1 MADGEGSSEQDDV
14 SFLRTEDMV
23 ILSCTATGE
32 RVCLA
37 AEGFGNRTCFLENI
51 ADKNNPPN
59 LSQGVFV
66 IEQAL
71 SVRALQEL
79 VTAAASEEGSAAVGK
94 GTGSGHRT
102 LLYGNAVLLY
112 HQNSMMYLACLS
124 TSSSKDKLAFD
135 VGLQEH
141 SKGESCWWTIHPASK
156 QRSEGEKVRVGDD
169 LILVSVATER
179 YLQAT
184 REDEQ
189 SIVNASFH
197 VTHWSVL
204 PFGTGLSRL
213 KFVACVF
220 GGEVLRFFHGGDE
233 CLSIPSTWSDQP
245 GQNIVVYE
253 GGSVTSQARSLWRLE
268 LARTKW
274 SGGYI
279 NWFHP
284 MRIRHIT
291 TGRYLGINEQ
301 NELVLLPRDEATV
314 AATAFYL
321 REEKD
326 DNKVILEDKDLE
338 VIGTPLI
345 KYGDST
351 VIVQHI
357 ETGLWLSYRAF
368 EIKKKGVGKVEVK
381 QATLHE
387 EGKMD
392 DGLVFYRSQ
401 EEESRTARVIRKC
414 SHLFNIFIKGLDC
427 IQQSRRHSILLR
439 TVNLK
444 EMISC
449 LEDLI
454 NYFAYPEDDL
464 EHEERQVCLRALRNR
479 QDLFQEE
486 GILNLILDAIDKIT
500 VITSQGYMVALAG
513 EEAGQDWEIISGY
526 LYQLLAA
533 VIKGNHTNC
542 SQFANSHRL
551 NWLFSRLGSAGEG
564 TGMLDVL
571 HCVLID
577 SPEALNVM
585 KEEHIKVIIALL
597 EKYGRDPKVLD
608 VLRSL
613 CIGNGT
619 AVRSSQNNICDYLL
633 PGRNLLLQTQLVD
646 HVSSARP
653 NIFVGHVEGSAM
665 YQRFYYEV
673 TLDHIEQVSHLNPH
687 LRLGW
692 ANTKGYVSFPGGGE
706 KWGGNGVGDDLYSY
720 GFDGSYLWTGGRY
733 TLVNPQDSEPPI
745 KKGDVVGCALDLTV
759 PIITFYINGR
769 QVNGAFTGFN
779 LDGMFF
785 PVVSASAKLSARFL
799 LGGEHGR
806 LKYPPPE
813 GYSPVSE
820 CLLPFQT
827 LTIDPCFYF
836 GEQHK
841 ATLAG
846 PLLIQDDVAFV
857 PKPVDT
863 SSIQL
868 PGYIEQVRDKLA
880 ENIHEMW
887 AMNKI
892 EQGWTYSERR
902 DDLRLHHPCLTS
914 FEKLPPNEK
923 RYDAT
928 LALQTLKTVLALGY
942 HITLDKPPSRIRSV
956 RLPNDPFLQSNGYK
970 PAPLDLSQVSLTPK
984 LEELVYQLAENTHN
998 IWARER
1004 IQQGWT
1010 YGLNEDPD
1018 MHRSPHL
1025 VSYANV
1031 DEAIKKAN
1039 MDTASETIR
1048 TLLVYGY
1055 ILEAPTGDQAEA
1067 AAAAEEAAK
1076 KGVANRTYRLEK
1088 TNAVTSGKWY
1098 FEMEVLTTGPMRVG
1112 WMETSSPP
1120 NIELGSDDKSWAFD
1134 GYHHQKHFSGY
1145 CESYGRK
1152 VQAGD
1157 VIGVMLDLHDK
1168 GISFSLN
1175 GELMM
1180 DASGSETAFSDV
1192 QGEAFVPALTL
1203 GVGQKAHLVFGH
1215 DINQLKFFTTY
1226 GLQEGYE
1233 PFCVNMERPVTFWY
1247 TKDQPIFENNDD
1259 LPDSTIDVTRIP
1271 AGSETPPCLK
1281 IASKMFEQCEKANW
1295 EFLRLS
1301 LPVVCDQEFI
1311 EEDEK
1316 AARWEE
1322 VKNRQSRIHHG
1333 DLQPPSALQSSL
1345 VDTGFSLSDIKE
1357 LHYTNEEGVEADEG
1371 LAPKEPGKTTPE
1383 PAAQAPEGGGEDI
1396 PPEPSERK
1404 KRGKSPFRFFSKKR
1418 DASSERA
1425 RSKGRTP
1432 EPSGNTLE
1440 VPHGAKKT
1448 RSPSVRLSNAADGK
1462 LIPPAIPE
1470 RQGAGEEIREEDLFD
1485 PECLK
1490 LMNEYFYGVRIFP
1503 GQDPAH
1509 VYIGWVTTQ
1518 YHIHDTAFDQSK
1530 VRSVIVQEYTEEGLV
1545 QSAVERHSC
1554 YMFRADELHA
1564 EVTSEAGG
1572 KGASQGMFIGCFID
1586 TSTGFIT
1593 LQCDGKD
1600 TRHKYRME
1608 PGTKLFPGVF
1618 LEPTSKEVLQI
1629 ELGRTPTTLP
1639 LSAAVLQNSDKH
1651 VVPQMPPRL
1660 RVQILKANQW
1670 SRVPNIN
1677 LRIHALKL
1685 SDIRGWSMLAED
1697 AVPMLALHI
1706 PEEDRCIDILELIE
1720 YEKLL
1725 SFHAQS
1731 LALYCAVC
1739 YQSNYRAAHTLCS
1752 HVDQKQLLYAMQNEY
1767 MSGPLRM
1774 GFYNLLISLHLE
1786 SFANTMEVTQ
1796 NEFIVPLSP
1805 NLKEMYQDETVG
1817 NSMSITHTES
1827 VRPIMSMSDISQSGA
1842 IETASIHSML
1852 ASPIPH
1858 EIHHHSTN
1866 IETIKGLASPY
1877 FPLDVAREFVMT
1889 ALGDAVKT
1897 NQVHNRDPI
1906 GGSNENLFVPL
1917 LKLVDKLLL
1926 VGILQDEDILKLLI
1940 MIDPQTWDPEFDVE
1954 GKDADRKGL
1963 LQMKIAEGVKLQLCY
1978 VLHHLLDIQKRHRVE
1993 NIISFAM
2000 DYVGEIQQDQLR
2012 RYIEIK
2018 QSDLPSSVAA
2028 KKTREFRCP
2037 PREQMNAI
2045 LGFKNWTD
2053 EELEESPCCEELR
2066 NKLIEFHDYLMSR
2079 AKIPGG
2085 GEEEGGSEETTADDS
2100 KGVVSKV
2107 LSILSGSK
2115 EEAPEA
2121 PPAEPAELDCPDK
2134 FKKVLVET
2142 IVWWAAET
2150 FIETPVLIREMFSLL
2165 LRQYN
2170 SVGELM
2176 TALEKTY
2183 VISSQTSKDVGTL
2196 WLCLSKVRAL
2206 LPVQMSQEEEE
2217 LMREL
2222 LWTLVNNHLFFQHPD
2237 LIRILCVHENV
2248 MAVMMNTLGRRA
2260 QAQSETQV
2268 AEGEAAQ
2275 AKEKDTS
2282 HEMVVGCCKFLCYFC
2297 RSGHQNQKAM
2307 FEHLPFL
2314 LENSNILLSRP
2325 SLRGTTPLD
2334 VAYSS
2339 LMDNTELALA
2349 LREHHLEKIAVY
2361 LSRCGLQSNSEL
2373 VERGYPDLGWD
2384 PVEGERYLDFLRFC
2398 VWVGGESVEEN
2409 ANLVI
2414 RLLIRRPECLGP
2426 ALRGEGEGL
2435 LCAIIDAN
2443 KMSERIAAQ
2452 RLGAE
2457 AEGAV
2462 PIDHP
2467 MPAGDDDEDYIDTGA
2482 AILNFYC
2489 TLVDLMGRCAPE
2501 ANVIAQGKNDSLRAR
2516 AILRSLVPL
2525 EDLQGV
2531 LSLRFTLSNTAADE
2545 GRSDIPPGLIPAHKQ
2560 SVVLFLERVYGMDNK
2575 DLFFSLLEDAFL
2587 PDLRAATM
2595 LDKSDGSE
2603 SEMGLALNR
2612 YIGNSILPA
2621 LISHSS
2627 FYSEAEQHAP
2637 LLDATLHTVYRLSKC
2652 KILTKGQRE
2661 AVSDFLIALTREMQP
2676 AMLLPLLRK
2685 LTIDVSKLSEYTTV
2699 ALRLLT
2705 LHYERC
2711 SKYYNTSSNTPGT
2724 ASEEEKRLTMIL
2736 FTNIFDSLAKME
2748 YDPELFSKA
2757 LPCLSAIGCSLPPDY
2772 SLTHGYE
2779 DELYNT
2785 SSCAEGPYNPMPI
2798 DTTGVE
2804 LSTDIATL
2812 LDKFSEH
2819 YHDAWASRK
2828 LENGW
2833 SYSDT
2838 YTFEEKGHPRLKPYL
2853 MLSDYERERYKEPVR
2868 DALKALLAINWNI
2881 EYESME
2887 SSNSSAREQ
2896 IHRQDTTDIYNYN
2909 PQPVDMTNLT
2919 LSREMQNMAERL
2931 AENAHDIW
2939 AKRKKDELEACGG
2952 GFPPQMVPYDMLTE
2966 KEKRKDR
2973 FRSVELLK
2981 YLQFMGYRLCRSHG
2995 SGDDGGAAAGAV
3007 ERRFA
3012 YSLLGKLLQY
3022 LDCAAINMKLLK
3034 PSSSLS
3040 RRSSFK
3046 TSTKDVKFF
3055 SKVVLPFMEKYFST
3069 NRNYFLAVALT
3080 TNMVGAASLKEKE
3093 MVASLFC
3100 KLANLMRLKLVCFGS
3115 DTKVTVKCLQVIVR
3129 AVDAKTLTKNLPEF
3143 VRTSMLTFFNNAAV
3157 DLEYCIHCLQEGKY
3171 AYIRGTHLK
3180 TSASLNYVQTVLLPV
3195 LTSLFDHTAACEFG
3209 QDLLLDEIQV
3219 ACYKILAAL
3228 YQLGTDLSLDGGKTF
3243 MKKEIDRHR
3252 PAIGNALGAFAAT
3265 FPVAYLEPM
3274 MNKNNPWSIHNR
3286 IADQSLEAQE
3296 IIVKMETAIP
3306 SLETLIKEVEKF
3318 VDEEGKHSDMP
3329 HIIDV
3334 ILPMLCSYLPFWWNQ
3349 GPDNVNPSEGN
3360 HVTGVTCEHMNQLLR
3375 LVLRLIMYHVGVEN
3389 APWMTRIAGYTQQ
3402 IIINSSEEL
3411 LRDPYL
3417 PLAERVYKRTEHM
3430 YNKEENLRSFLK
3442 SSTEDTSQVEGQL
3455 QEEWQLLTRD
3465 IYAFYPL
3472 LIKYVDQ
3479 QRNQWLKNSVP
3490 EAEDVYNR
3498 VASIF
3503 HIWSNSQYFR
3513 REETNF
3519 ISQNEIDNMTLIMP
3533 TGSTRNR
3540 NAAMAETS
3548 GGGGGGGGGKVK
3560 QAGPPPYMPKKK
3572 KRAGGKKISKEKELA
3587 SSLMVACLK
3596 RLLPVGLN
3604 LFAGKEQELV
3614 QHCKEKFLAKVN
3626 EAEIFDFAKTQL
3638 TLPDRIDPS
3647 DAMNWQHILYS
3658 RLGGG
3663 RVPREEDEDKK
3674 IVPTVDDTV
3683 ERIVAMAKVLYGL
3696 HIACTPPASRS
3707 GWRKLLSFAR
3717 KRAAI
3722 ACLRSVPFYNIRRH
3736 RAVNLFLRTY
3746 REFWLS
3752 DENVGQEV
3760 VIEDLTQSFEEA
3772 ESKKK
3777 EAEED
3782 EGKPDQL
3789 TQLVTTFS
3797 RKATTEHSGVLAD
3810 DPLYMSYAEIMAKS
3824 CGEEEEEGGDEEG
3837 GEEEGGNEDPAAAI
3851 NEQELEKQKL
3861 LFHQARLS
3869 NRGVAEMVLLHISAS
3884 RGQPGDMVMR
3894 TLELGISILRGGNVD
3909 IQATMLN
3916 YLKEKKDASFF
3927 LSIAGLM
3934 NSCSVLDLDAF
3945 ERNTKA
3951 EGLGVGADGCAG
3963 EKNMH
3968 DAEFT
3973 CALFRFIQLTC
3984 EGHNLDWQN
3993 YLRTQA
3999 GNTTTV
4005 NVINCTVD
4013 YLLRLQE
4020 SIMDFYWHYSS
4031 KEIID
4036 PAGKT
4041 NFFKAIGVAS
4051 QVFNTLTEVIQGPC
4065 VGNQQTLAHSRLWD
4079 AVGGFLFLFAHMQD
4093 KLSKHSCQVDLLK
4106 ELLNLQKDMVIMM
4119 LSMLEGNVVNGTIGK
4134 QMVDTLVESASN
4146 VEMIVRFFNLFLRLK
4161 EVTSSAS
4168 FQELDINKDGTVTP
4182 KEFKEKME
4190 QQKNYTT
4197 EEINFLLMCCDT
4209 NHDGKIDYVE
4219 FTERFHNPAKD
4230 IGFNLAVLLTN
4241 LSEHMPNDPRLARFL
4256 ETAGSVLNYF
4266 EPFLGRIEIMGSSK
4280 RIERVYFEIKEENID
4295 QWEKPQIKDSKRN
4308 FFFDV
4313 VTEGDKEKLEAF
4325 VNFCED
4331 AIFEMQH
4338 AAALMEEEDDAMA
4351 KKAAADGLKYL
4362 SEEEEEKTG
4371 MDLIK
4376 SKISGVKDH
4385 ILEGLSVFAPSNVKK
4400 KIKEMKQMS
4409 SSELAV
4415 GFCKLLFLL
4424 MYHSAFGVCYV
4435 LHKVWIAIMGLMQ
4448 GPPTE
4453 KGAAKEE
4460 EKSGP
4465 LVPLAIPALP
4475 EPEAEAPPPEEEEPK
4490 AEEEAGTGAIPLDML
4505 GDEKV
4510 KPILDAV
4517 IDLKKEEVTIEE
4529 AFAATKVGEK
4539 KEVESAQAAAMEE
4552 AEAEPSAAA
4561 AEPPPVA
4568 QESLGASIKTS
4579 QPSLP
4584 STSTPV
4590 ISVSSH
4596 HASKVS
4602 NPSAALPS
4610 NAPMKGHKLSPSKS
4624 KDHITSSHPA
4634 SLPYPSGCPPIPEH
4648 SAVASFQSAEDTVRS
4663 ASIAGQVRKSQTL
4676 PSMATD
4682 SAKKI
4687 SHTSSVSHSISYPV
4701 PSRHTK
4707 GEDSS
4712 TSDNDKKLSR
4722 ASLSSTHSSS
4732 SLHTPVVGISTSASA
4747 PPSSSV
4753 HEMASSKTSS
4763 PAPHKPISSSFT
4775 SSSYVDLRSDSSGLI
4790 SSSASHIGSPLSSSP
4805 GLTVMP
4811 SSSSMIL
4818 SSTSE
4823 VNVTEYPS
4831 PSIPHSHSSPV
4842 VTKIISPEHLAIS
4855 SSKSTTP
4862 VTSTIT
4868 IQSSISSQSLQ
4879 PSSHY
4884 AGHSISGHYSLTRSQ
4899 TDPSSISLLSFSDHS
4914 TPSTVLI
4921 SDHLMTA
4928 DDPAA
4933 SDIHPFEAMAAH
4945 HLIASQS
4952 MESHLTTSELTS
4964 SDSFFMG
4971 SPTMSHSQSSLLDSH
4986 LFTSPSAPQDT
4997 SLLNPGLIDASQLTP
5012 SPPTPTQPHPPD
5024 IPPQPPTPEPQP
5036 ILNPPTTPE
5045 KRILQK
5051 VVCFMV
5057 DLSGYNKRIVSL
5069 LARNFYNL
5077 KYAAL
5082 VLAFCIN
5089 FILLFF
5095 KATAIESDEEEE
5107 EETASS
5113 PFDFGS
5119 GDLLGSGDDA
5129 VLGDDAA
5136 EDLGSGNFTLEDDG
5150 EEEEEDEEE
5159 TEEWIHMDDRYFY
5172 LVHILRI
5179 FSVTHS
5185 IVATCMLLAYYNLK
5199 IPLVIFKREKEVAR
5213 RLEFDGVYVA
5223 EQPEDDDIK
5232 AHWDKL
5238 VISAKSFPNNYWD
5251 KFVKKKVREKY
5262 SETYDFDAISNL
5274 LGMETTMSFKH
5285 EEASTGIVGYLTS
5298 VDWRYQLWKAGVTI
5312 TDNQFL
5318 YNLWYLT
5325 FSLLGNINYFFF
5337 AAHLLDV
5344 AVSIPSLK
5352 TILQSV
5358 THNGKQL
5365 ILTCMLLTITVYLYT
5380 VIAFNFFR
5388 KFYVSEEDEVVDQ
5401 KCHDMLTCFTFH
5413 LYKGVRAGGGIGD
5426 EIEAPDGDEYELY
5439 RIIFDITFFFF
5450 IIVILLA
5457 IIQGLIIDAFGELRD
5472 QLESVKENLESN
5484 CFICGIGSDYFDAV
5498 PHGFDMHVLKEHNLA
5513 NYMFFLMHLIN
5524 KDETEYTGQET
5535 YVWNMYQQRCW
5546 DFFPVGDCF
5555 RKQYEEE
5562 LSGGGSSS

>member
-1 MADGEGSSEQDDV
+1 MADSEGSSEQDDV

-23 ILSCTATGE
+23 CLSSTAIGE

-51 ADKNNPPN
+51 ADKNNPPD
-59 LSQGVFV
+59 LCQGVFL

-79 VTAAASEEGSAAVGK
+79 VTAAASEEGK

-102 LLYGNAVLLY
+102 LLYGNAVLLR
-112 HQNSMMYLACLS
+112 HMNSMMYLACLS
-124 TSSSKDKLAFD
+124 TSSSRDKLAFD

-141 SKGESCWWTIHPASK
+141 SMGESCWWTIHPASK

-274 SGGYI
+274 AGGYI

-301 NELVLLPRDEATV
+301 NELVLLHRDEATL
-314 AATAFYL
+314 AATSFYL

-338 VIGTPLI
+338 VIGVPLI

-351 VIVQHI
+351 VIVQHV
-357 ETGLWLSYRAF
+357 ETGLWLSYKAF
-368 EIKKKGVGKVEVK
+368 EIKKKGVGKVEIK
-381 QATLHE
+381 QATLQE

-401 EEESRTARVIRKC
+401 EEESRTGRVIRKC
-414 SHLFNIFIKGLDC
+414 SHLFNTFIKGLDS
-427 IQQSRRHSILLR
+427 IQTSRRISILLKM
-439 TVNLK
+439 VSLK
-444 EMISC
+444 EMIHC

-464 EHEERQVCLRALRNR
+464 EHNERQVALRALRNR

-500 VITSQGYMVALAG
+500 VITGQGFMVALAG
-513 EEAGQDWEIISGY
+513 EEAGMDWDVISGY

-608 VLRSL
+608 VLCSL
-613 CIGNGT
+613 CVGNGT

-653 NIFVGHVEGSAM
+653 NIFVGQVEGSAI
-665 YQRFYYEV
+665 YQRWYYEV
-673 TLDHIEQVSHLNPH
+673 TLDHIEQSSHLPPH
-687 LRLGW
+687 LRIGW
-692 ANTKGYVSFPGGGE
+692 ANTKGYVSYPGGGE

-720 GFDGSYLWTGGRY
+720 GFDGSFLWTGGRY
-733 TLVNPQDSEPPI
+733 TLVNPIDSVPFI
-745 KKGDVVGCALDLTV
+745 KKGDVIGCALDLTV
-759 PIITFYINGR
+759 PIITFYVNGR

-806 LKYPPPE
+806 LKYPPPD
-813 GYSPVSE
+813 GHSPVSE

-827 LTIDPCFYF
+827 LAIDPCFYF

-841 ATLAG
+841 GTLAG
-846 PLLIQDDVAFV
+846 PLPIQDDLVFV

-863 SSIQL
+863 TSIQL

-914 FEKLPPNEK
+914 FEKLPPSEK

-956 RLPNDPFLQSNGYK
+956 RLSNDPFLQSNGYK
-970 PAPLDLSQVSLTPK
+970 PQPLDLSQVSLTPK
-984 LEELVYQLAENTHN
+984 LEELVDELAQNTHN
-998 IWARER
+998 IWAKER
-1004 IQQGWT
+1004 ILQGWT
-1010 YGLNEDPD
+1010 YGLNEDPE
-1018 MHRSPHL
+1018 MRRSPHL
-1025 VSYANV
+1025 VSYLNV
-1031 DEAIKKAN
+1031 DDAIKKAN
-1039 MDTASETIR
+1039 RDTASETIR

-1055 ILEAPTGDQAEA
+1055 LLEAPTGEQAEGT
-1067 AAAAEEAAK
+1067 AAAEGDK
-1076 KGVANRTYRLEK
+1076 QGMGHRTYRLEK
-1088 TNAVTSGKWY
+1088 PNAVTSGKWY
-1098 FEMEVLTTGPMRVG
+1098 FEMEVLTSGPMRIG
-1112 WMETSSPP
+1112 WVEVSSQPGK
-1120 NIELGSDDKSWAFD
+1120 ELGSDDKSWAFD
-1134 GYHHQKHFSGY
+1134 GFREEKCHANVVDT
-1145 CESYGRK
+1145 YGHK
-1152 VQAGD
+1152 WQVGD
-1157 VIGVMLDLHDK
+1157 VVGVCLDLVDRT
-1168 GISFSLN
+1168 ISFSLN

-1180 DASGSETAFSDV
+1180 DASGSETAFNEV
-1192 QGEAFVPALTL
+1192 QGEAFVPACTL
-1203 GVGQKAHLVFGH
+1203 GVGQRAHMVFGQ
-1215 DINQLKFFTTY
+1215 DINHLKFFTTY

-1259 LPDSTIDVTRIP
+1259 FHDSTIEVTRIP

-1281 IASKMFEQCEKANW
+1281 ISSKMFEQCEKANW

-1301 LPVVCDQEFI
+1301 LPVVCEDVFI
-1311 EEDEK
+1311 EEEEK
-1316 AARWEE
+1316 AQRWME
-1322 VKNRQSRIHHG
+1322 VRKRQHTLKHG
-1333 DLQPPSALQSSL
+1333 EVQPSIAFQSSL

-1357 LHYTNEEGVEADEG
+1357 LHYSNEEGVEADEG
-1371 LAPKEPGKTTPE
+1371 MAKKAIAEEKPKIDSGKLTTE
-1383 PAAQAPEGGGEDI
+1383 AATEGGEEAPAESND
-1396 PPEPSERK
+1396 RK

-1418 DASSERA
+1418 DASGDRA

-1432 EPSGNTLE
+1432 EPSGSNLD
-1440 VPHGAKKT
+1440 VPRPPRKN
-1448 RSPSVRLSNAADGK
+1448 RSPSVRVAQGGEGK
-1462 LIPPAIPE
+1462 LMPPAIPE
-1470 RQGAGEEIREEDLFD
+1470 RQTVTEEVREEEMFD
-1485 PECLK
+1485 SECLK

-1518 YHIHDTAFDQSK
+1518 YHIHDTTFDQSK
-1530 VRSVIVQEYTEEGLV
+1530 VRSVIVQEYTEEGHI

-1564 EVTSEAGG
+1564 EVTSDTGG

-1586 TSTGFIT
+1586 TATGFIT

-1618 LEPTSKEVLQI
+1618 LEPTSKETLQI

-1651 VVPQMPPRL
+1651 VIPQMPPRL
-1660 RVQILKANQW
+1660 KVQILKPHQW
-1670 SRVPNIN
+1670 SRVPNTS
-1677 LRIHALKL
+1677 LKIHALKL

-1720 YEKLL
+1720 YDKLL
-1725 SFHAQS
+1725 SFHS
-1731 LALYCAVC
+1731 HTLALYCAVC

-1752 HVDQKQLLYAMQNEY
+1752 HVDQKQLLYAMQSEY

-1796 NEFIVPLSP
+1796 NEFIVPLRP
-1805 NLKEMYQDETVG
+1805 ELKEIYAQEEMG
-1817 NSMSITHTES
+1817 NSMSATHTES
-1827 VRPIMSMSDISQSGA
+1827 VRPLMSMSDI
-1842 IETASIHSML
+1842 
-1852 ASPIPH
+1852 
-1858 EIHHHSTN
+1858 STN
-1866 IETIKGLASPY
+1866 IETIKGLSSPH
-1877 FPLDVAREFVMT
+1877 FPLDVAREFVMC
-1889 ALGDAVKT
+1889 ALSEAVKT

-1926 VGILQDEDILKLLI
+1926 VGILQDDDITKLLI
-1940 MIDPQTWDPEFDVE
+1940 MIDPRTWDPDYDAE
-1954 GKDADRKGL
+1954 GKDENRKGL
-1963 LQMKIAEGVKLQLCY
+1963 VDMEIAEGVKLQLCY
-1978 VLHHLLDIQKRHRVE
+1978 VLHHLLDLQKRHRVE
-1993 NIISFAM
+1993 SLIAFAH
-2000 DYVGEIQQDQLR
+2000 DYVGEVQQDQLR

-2045 LGFKNWTD
+2045 LGFKNLND
-2053 EELEESPCCEELR
+2053 EELEETPCGEDLR
-2066 NKLIEFHDYLMSR
+2066 KKLLDYHDRLMTK
-2079 AKIPGG
+2079 AKIPAGP
-2085 GEEEGGSEETTADDS
+2085 EEEGDAEESPSPES
-2100 KGVVSKV
+2100 KGVVSKFV
-2107 LSILSGSK
+2107 MILGGQK
-2115 EEAPEA
+2115 EEVTEEVVA
-2121 PPAEPAELDCPDK
+2121 AEPEVLDPADK
-2134 FKKVLVET
+2134 FKKVLVDT
-2142 IVWWAAET
+2142 IVRWASES

-2165 LRQYN
+2165 VRQYN
-2170 SVGELM
+2170 SIGEM
-2176 TALEKTY
+2176 MAALEKTY
-2183 VISSQTSKDVGTL
+2183 VISSNTKKDVETL

-2206 LPVQMSQEEEE
+2206 LPVQMSQEEEA

-2222 LWTLVNNHLFFQHPD
+2222 LWTLVNNHIFFQHPD

-2260 QAQSETQV
+2260 QAAGETQTQ
-2268 AEGEAAQ
+2268 EGEVTQ
-2275 AKEKDTS
+2275 TKEKDTS
-2282 HEMVVGCCKFLCYFC
+2282 HEMVVACCKFLCYFC
-2297 RSGHQNQKAM
+2297 RTGRQNQKAM
-2307 FEHLPFL
+2307 FDHLPFL
-2314 LENSNILLSRP
+2314 LENSYILLSRP
-2325 SLRGTTPLD
+2325 SLRGSTPLD

-2373 VERGYPDLGWD
+2373 VEKGYPDLGWD

-2435 LCAIIDAN
+2435 LRAIMDAN

-2482 AILNFYC
+2482 AILAFYC

-2531 LSLRFTLSNTAADE
+2531 LSLRFTLSNTAAEE

-2560 SVVLFLERVYGMDNK
+2560 SIVLFLERVYGMDDK
-2575 DLFFSLLEDAFL
+2575 ELFFSLLEHAFL
-2587 PDLRAATM
+2587 LDLRAATS

-2621 LISHSS
+2621 LIKHSN
-2627 FYSEAEQHAP
+2627 FYSEADQHAP

-2661 AVSDFLIALTREMQP
+2661 GVSDFLVALTREMQP
-2676 AMLLPLLRK
+2676 AALLPLLRK

-2711 SKYYNTSSNTPGT
+2711 GKYYGTSSNTPGT
-2724 ASEEEKRLTMIL
+2724 ASEEEKRLTMML

-2757 LPCLSAIGCSLPPDY
+2757 LPCLSAIGCALPPDY
-2772 SLTHGYE
+2772 SLTHGHE
-2779 DELYNT
+2779 EELYNT
-2785 SSCAEGPYNPMPI
+2785 SSCSEGPYKPTPI
-2798 DTTGVE
+2798 DTTDVHLDE
-2804 LSTDIATL
+2804 DIQDL
-2812 LDKFSEH
+2812 IKKFSEH

-2828 LENGW
+2828 LESGW
-2833 SYSDT
+2833 SYGETWSG
-2838 YTFEEKGHPRLKPYL
+2838 EEKLHPRLKPFN
-2853 MLSDYERERYKEPVR
+2853 MLSDYERERYREPVR
-2868 DALKALLAINWNI
+2868 DAIKALLAIKWKI
-2881 EYESME
+2881 EYESE
-2887 SSNSSAREQ
+2887 GVSTSGREQ
-2896 IHRQDTTDIYNYN
+2896 LHRQDTSDLYNYN

-2939 AKRKKDELEACGG
+2939 AKRKKEEVEACGG
-2952 GFPPQMVPYDMLTE
+2952 GIHPQMVPYDMLTE

-2981 YLQFMGYRLCRSHG
+2981 YLQFMGYKLTRGHG
-2995 SGDDGGAAAGAV
+2995 DGEDPGGASGAV

-3012 YSLLGKLLQY
+3012 YSLLEKLLQY
-3022 LDCAAINMKLLK
+3022 LDSAAVNMKLLK
-3034 PSSSLS
+3034 PSTNYS

-3055 SKVVLPFMEKYFST
+3055 SKVVLPLMEKYFST
-3069 NRNYFLAVALT
+3069 NRNYFLAVAMT
-3080 TNMVGAASLKEKE
+3080 NNMVGSASLKEKE

-3100 KLANLMRLKLVCFGS
+3100 KLANLMRTKSTCIGS

-3129 AVDAKTLTKNLPEF
+3129 SVDAKTLAKSLPEF
-3143 VRTSMLTFFNNAAV
+3143 IRTSMLTFFNNAAI
-3157 DLEYCIHCLQEGKY
+3157 DMEHCIQCLQEGKY

-3180 TSASLNYVQTVLLPV
+3180 TSASLNYIQTVLLPV

-3228 YQLGTDLSLDGGKTF
+3228 YQLGTDLTLDSGKTF
-3243 MKKEIDRHR
+3243 MKKELDRHR
-3252 PAIGNALGAFAAT
+3252 PSIGNCLGAFAAT
-3265 FPVAYLEPM
+3265 FPVAFLEPM

-3296 IIVKMETAIP
+3296 IISKMDTAMP
-3306 SLETLIKEVEKF
+3306 NLEAVLKQVEKF
-3318 VDEEGKHSDMP
+3318 VEEESKHSDHP
-3329 HIIDV
+3329 YIIDV

-3360 HVTGVTCEHMNQLLR
+3360 HVSMVTCEHMNQLLR
-3375 LVLRLIMYHVGVEN
+3375 LVLRLIMYNVGVEN

-3417 PLAERVYKRTEHM
+3417 PLADRVHKRADYM
-3430 YNKEENLRSFLK
+3430 FNKEENLRSFLK
-3442 SSTEDTSQVEGQL
+3442 STTEDTSQVESQL

-3479 QRNQWLKNSVP
+3479 HRNYWLKNGVP

-3498 VASIF
+3498 VAQIF

-3533 TGSTRNR
+3533 TTSSRNR
-3540 NAAMAETS
+3540 QATAPDPVGNT
-3548 GGGGGGGGGKVK
+3548 GGKVK
-3560 QAGPPPYMPKKK
+3560 KKK
-3572 KRAGGKKISKEKELA
+3572 KRSGAKKTNKEKELA

-3604 LFAGKEQELV
+3604 LFAGREQEIV
-3614 QHCKEKFLAKVN
+3614 QHCKEKHLAKVAEN
-3626 EAEIFDFAKTQL
+3626 EILDFVKTQL
-3638 TLPDRIDPS
+3638 TLPDKYDPA
-3647 DAMNWQHILYS
+3647 DAMNWQHTLYS

-3663 RVPREEDEDKK
+3663 RTPREDEEDKK
-3674 IVPTVDDTV
+3674 LVPTVDDTV

-3696 HIACTPPASRS
+3696 HIIDHPQTSKEVWRS
-3707 GWRKLLSFAR
+3707 VVSIQR
-3717 KRAAI
+3717 KRAVI
-3722 ACLRSVPFYNIRRH
+3722 ACFRQTSLHMMPRH

-3746 REFWLS
+3746 REYWLS

-3777 EAEED
+3777 EAEEE

-3797 RKATTEHSGVLAD
+3797 HKATTEHTGVLAE
-3810 DPLYMSYAEIMAKS
+3810 DPLYMTYAEIMAKS
-3824 CGEEEEEGGDEEG
+3824 CGEEEEEGEGDEGG
-3837 GEEEGGNEDPAAAI
+3837 GEEESGNEDPAAAL

-3861 LFHQARLS
+3861 LFHQARLA
-3869 NRGVAEMVLLHISAS
+3869 NRGVAEMVLLHVSAA
-3884 RGQPGDMVMR
+3884 RGQPSEMVMM
-3894 TLELGISILRGGNVD
+3894 TLKLGIAILRGGNVD
-3909 IQATMLN
+3909 VQAAMLN

-3927 LSIAGLM
+3927 LSISGLM

-4036 PAGKT
+4036 PAGKS

-4093 KLSKHSCQVDLLK
+4093 KLSKHSSQVDLLK

-4146 VEMIVRFFNLFLRLK
+4146 VELILKYFDMFLKLK
-4161 EVTSSAS
+4161 DLTGSTT
-4168 FQELDINKDGTVTP
+4168 FQDLDMNKDGTVTP
-4182 KEFKEKME
+4182 MEFKEKME

-4197 EEINFLLMCCDT
+4197 EEINFLLMCCDC

-4219 FTERFHNPAKD
+4219 FTERFHNPAKE

-4295 QWEKPQIKDSKRN
+4295 QWEKPQIKESKRG
-4308 FFFDV
+4308 FFYAI

-4338 AAALMEEEDDAMA
+4338 AAALMEEEDDALA
-4351 KKAAADGLKYL
+4351 KKSSADALKYL

-4371 MDLIK
+4371 MELIK
-4376 SKISGVKDH
+4376 SKIIGFKDQVSET
-4385 ILEGLSVFAPSNVKK
+4385 LAVLAPSNVKK
-4400 KIKEMKQMS
+4400 KLKELKQMS
-4409 SSELAV
+4409 ISELLM
-4415 GFCKLLFLL
+4415 GFCRLLFMI
-4424 MYHSAFGVCYV
+4424 MYHSVFGIFYMSKKIWV
-4435 LHKVWIAIMGLMQ
+4435 AIMGLMQ
-4448 GPPTE
+4448 GPPAE
-4453 KGAAKEE
+4453 QASQKEQ
-4460 EKSGP
+4460 KAGP

-4475 EPEAEAPPPEEEEPK
+4475 EIREGEPGLPAIEHKPEGEQLSLEAKPEEPGEDEKMKPVLEALAELKEDISPEEAIAALKAAEKKAVEKQQEEAMQEAEEQPTT
-4490 AEEEAGTGAIPLDML
+4490 AE
-4505 GDEKV
+4505 
-4510 KPILDAV
+4510 
-4517 IDLKKEEVTIEE
+4517 
-4529 AFAATKVGEK
+4529 
-4539 KEVESAQAAAMEE
+4539 
-4552 AEAEPSAAA
+4552 

-4568 QESLGASIKTS
+4568 Q
-4579 QPSLP
+4579 
-4584 STSTPV
+4584 
-4590 ISVSSH
+4590 
-4596 HASKVS
+4596 
-4602 NPSAALPS
+4602 
-4610 NAPMKGHKLSPSKS
+4610 
-4624 KDHITSSHPA
+4624 
-4634 SLPYPSGCPPIPEH
+4634 
-4648 SAVASFQSAEDTVRS
+4648 
-4663 ASIAGQVRKSQTL
+4663 
-4676 PSMATD
+4676 
-4682 SAKKI
+4682 
-4687 SHTSSVSHSISYPV
+4687 
-4701 PSRHTK
+4701 
-4707 GEDSS
+4707 
-4712 TSDNDKKLSR
+4712 
-4722 ASLSSTHSSS
+4722 
-4732 SLHTPVVGISTSASA
+4732 
-4747 PPSSSV
+4747 
-4753 HEMASSKTSS
+4753 
-4763 PAPHKPISSSFT
+4763 
-4775 SSSYVDLRSDSSGLI
+4775 
-4790 SSSASHIGSPLSSSP
+4790 
-4805 GLTVMP
+4805 
-4811 SSSSMIL
+4811 
-4818 SSTSE
+4818 
-4823 VNVTEYPS
+4823 
-4831 PSIPHSHSSPV
+4831 
-4842 VTKIISPEHLAIS
+4842 
-4855 SSKSTTP
+4855 
-4862 VTSTIT
+4862 
-4868 IQSSISSQSLQ
+4868 
-4879 PSSHY
+4879 
-4884 AGHSISGHYSLTRSQ
+4884 
-4899 TDPSSISLLSFSDHS
+4899 
-4914 TPSTVLI
+4914 
-4921 SDHLMTA
+4921 
-4928 DDPAA
+4928 
-4933 SDIHPFEAMAAH
+4933 
-4945 HLIASQS
+4945 
-4952 MESHLTTSELTS
+4952 
-4964 SDSFFMG
+4964 
-4971 SPTMSHSQSSLLDSH
+4971 
-4986 LFTSPSAPQDT
+4986 
-4997 SLLNPGLIDASQLTP
+4997 
-5012 SPPTPTQPHPPD
+5012 
-5024 IPPQPPTPEPQP
+5024 
-5036 ILNPPTTPE
+5036 
-5045 KRILQK
+5045 
-5051 VVCFMV
+5051 V
-5057 DLSGYNKRIVSL
+5057 DLSSYNKRAVSF

-5095 KATAIESDEEEE
+5095 KASAITEDVEEEE
-5107 EETASS
+5107 EVTVMN
-5113 PFDFGS
+5113 PFAFGS
-5119 GDLLGSGDDA
+5119 GDLLGSGDEA
-5129 VLGDDAA
+5129 VLGDDAVEA
-5136 EDLGSGNFTLEDDG
+5136 ELGSGNFTLGGDEEE
-5150 EEEEEDEEE
+5150 EEEEEDA
-5159 TEEWIHMDDRYFY
+5159 EEWVHMDDRYFY
-5172 LVHILRI
+5172 LEHILRL

-5185 IVATCMLLAYYNLK
+5185 LVALCMLLAYYNLK
-5199 IPLVIFKREKEVAR
+5199 MPLVIFKREKDVAR

-5251 KFVKKKVREKY
+5251 KFVKKKVRQKY

-5274 LGMETTMSFKH
+5274 LGMETTMSFKQ
-5285 EEASTGIVGYLTS
+5285 EEASTGIIGYLTS
-5298 VDWRYQLWKAGVTI
+5298 VDWRYQIWKAGVTV

-5325 FSLLGNINYFFF
+5325 FSILGNINYFFF

-5365 ILTCMLLTITVYLYT
+5365 ILTCMLLTIIVYCYT

-5388 KFYVSEEDEVVDQ
+5388 KFYVSEEDDVVDQ
-5401 KCHDMLTCFTFH
+5401 KCHDMLTCFVFH

-5426 EIEAPDGDEYELY
+5426 EIEAPDGDEYEFY

-5472 QLESVKENLESN
+5472 QLESVKENLESY

-5562 LSGGGSSS
+5562 LSGGGSAS

>member
-301 NELVLLPRDEATV
+301 NELVLLPREEATV

-351 VIVQHI
+351 VIVQHM

-454 NYFAYPEDDL
+454 NYFAYPEDEL

-500 VITSQGYMVALAG
+500 VITSQGYLVALAG
-513 EEAGQDWEIISGY
+513 EEAGQDWEVISGY

-846 PLLIQDDVAFV
+846 ALLIQDDVAFV

-970 PAPLDLSQVSLTPK
+970 PAPLDLSQVSLTSK
-984 LEELVYQLAENTHN
+984 LEELTYQLAENTHN

-1076 KGVANRTYRLEK
+1076 KGAINRTYRLEK

-1120 NIELGSDDKSWAFD
+1120 NTELGSDDKSWAFD
-1134 GYHHQKHFSGY
+1134 GYHHLKHFSGY
-1145 CESYGRK
+1145 CEGYGRK

-1192 QGEAFVPALTL
+1192 QGDAFVPALTL
-1203 GVGQKAHLVFGH
+1203 GIGQKAHLVFGH

-1247 TKDQPIFENNDD
+1247 TKDQPTFENNDD

-1316 AARWEE
+1316 AARWDE

-1383 PAAQAPEGGGEDI
+1383 PAALAPEGGGEDV

-1418 DASSERA
+1418 DASAERA
-1425 RSKGRTP
+1425 RSKGRAP

-1440 VPHGAKKT
+1440 VPHGGKKT

-1827 VRPIMSMSDISQSGA
+1827 VRPIMSMSDIS
-1842 IETASIHSML
+1842 
-1852 ASPIPH
+1852 
-1858 EIHHHSTN
+1858 TN

-1897 NQVHNRDPI
+1897 NQVANRDPI

-1940 MIDPQTWDPEFDVE
+1940 MIDPRTWDPEFDAE
-1954 GKDADRKGL
+1954 ADADRKGL

-2045 LGFKNWTD
+2045 LGFKNLTD
-2053 EELEESPCCEELR
+2053 EEMEESPCCEELR
-2066 NKLIEFHDYLMSR
+2066 NKLVEFHDYLMSR

-2085 GEEEGGSEETTADDS
+2085 GEEEGGSEETPADDS

-2176 TALEKTY
+2176 AALEKTY

-2748 YDPELFSKA
+2748 YDPELFGKA

-2798 DTTGVE
+2798 DTNGVE

-2838 YTFEEKGHPRLKPYL
+2838 YTYEEKGHPRLKPYL

-2887 SSNSSAREQ
+2887 STNSTAREQ
-2896 IHRQDTTDIYNYN
+2896 IHRQDTTDLYNYN
-2909 PQPVDMTNLT
+2909 PQPVDMTNLA

-2981 YLQFMGYRLCRSHG
+2981 YLQFMGYRLGRAHG

-3080 TNMVGAASLKEKE
+3080 TNIVGAASLKEKE

-3360 HVTGVTCEHMNQLLR
+3360 HVSGVTCEHMNQLLR

-3540 NAAMAETS
+3540 SAAMAETS

-3560 QAGPPPYMPKKK
+3560 KKK
-3572 KRAGGKKISKEKELA
+3572 KRSGGKKISKEKELA

-3614 QHCKEKFLAKVN
+3614 QHCKEKFLARVN

-3638 TLPDRIDPS
+3638 TLPDKTDPS

-3696 HIACTPPASRS
+3696 HIIDHPSTTKEVWRS
-3707 GWRKLLSFAR
+3707 VVSMQR
-3717 KRAAI
+3717 KRAI
-3722 ACLRSVPFYNIRRH
+3722 LACFRQTSLHMMPRSYRH

-3824 CGEEEEEGGDEEG
+3824 CGEEEEEGEEEEG
-3837 GEEEGGNEDPAAAI
+3837 AEEGGNEDPAATI

-4168 FQELDINKDGTVTP
+4168 FQELDMNKDGTVTP

-4338 AAALMEEEDDAMA
+4338 AAALMEEEDDVMA
-4351 KKAAADGLKYL
+4351 KKASADGLKYL

-4376 SKISGVKDH
+4376 SKIGGVKDH

-4409 SSELAV
+4409 ASELAV

-4453 KGAAKEE
+4453 KGAEKEE

-4475 EPEAEAPPPEEEEPK
+4475 EPEGEAPPPEDEEPK

-4568 QESLGASIKTS
+4568 Q
-4579 QPSLP
+4579 
-4584 STSTPV
+4584 
-4590 ISVSSH
+4590 
-4596 HASKVS
+4596 
-4602 NPSAALPS
+4602 
-4610 NAPMKGHKLSPSKS
+4610 
-4624 KDHITSSHPA
+4624 
-4634 SLPYPSGCPPIPEH
+4634 
-4648 SAVASFQSAEDTVRS
+4648 
-4663 ASIAGQVRKSQTL
+4663 
-4676 PSMATD
+4676 
-4682 SAKKI
+4682 
-4687 SHTSSVSHSISYPV
+4687 
-4701 PSRHTK
+4701 
-4707 GEDSS
+4707 
-4712 TSDNDKKLSR
+4712 
-4722 ASLSSTHSSS
+4722 
-4732 SLHTPVVGISTSASA
+4732 
-4747 PPSSSV
+4747 
-4753 HEMASSKTSS
+4753 
-4763 PAPHKPISSSFT
+4763 
-4775 SSSYVDLRSDSSGLI
+4775 
-4790 SSSASHIGSPLSSSP
+4790 
-4805 GLTVMP
+4805 
-4811 SSSSMIL
+4811 
-4818 SSTSE
+4818 
-4823 VNVTEYPS
+4823 
-4831 PSIPHSHSSPV
+4831 
-4842 VTKIISPEHLAIS
+4842 
-4855 SSKSTTP
+4855 
-4862 VTSTIT
+4862 
-4868 IQSSISSQSLQ
+4868 
-4879 PSSHY
+4879 
-4884 AGHSISGHYSLTRSQ
+4884 
-4899 TDPSSISLLSFSDHS
+4899 
-4914 TPSTVLI
+4914 
-4921 SDHLMTA
+4921 
-4928 DDPAA
+4928 
-4933 SDIHPFEAMAAH
+4933 
-4945 HLIASQS
+4945 
-4952 MESHLTTSELTS
+4952 
-4964 SDSFFMG
+4964 
-4971 SPTMSHSQSSLLDSH
+4971 
-4986 LFTSPSAPQDT
+4986 
-4997 SLLNPGLIDASQLTP
+4997 
-5012 SPPTPTQPHPPD
+5012 
-5024 IPPQPPTPEPQP
+5024 
-5036 ILNPPTTPE
+5036 
-5045 KRILQK
+5045 
-5051 VVCFMV
+5051 V

-5095 KATAIESDEEEE
+5095 KASAIESDEEEE

-5150 EEEEEDEEE
+5150 EEEEEEEEE

-5185 IVATCMLLAYYNLK
+5185 IVASCMLLAYYNLK

-5562 LSGGGSSS
+5562 LSSGGSSS

>member
-3696 HIACTPPASRS
+3696 HIIDHPSTMKEVWRS
-3707 GWRKLLSFAR
+3707 VVSMQR
-3717 KRAAI
+3717 KRAI
-3722 ACLRSVPFYNIRRH
+3722 LACFRQTSLHMMPRH

-4146 VEMIVRFFNLFLRLK
+4146 VELILRYFDMFLKLRDL
-4161 EVTSSAS
+4161 TSSTT

-4568 QESLGASIKTS
+4568 Q
-4579 QPSLP
+4579 
-4584 STSTPV
+4584 
-4590 ISVSSH
+4590 
-4596 HASKVS
+4596 
-4602 NPSAALPS
+4602 
-4610 NAPMKGHKLSPSKS
+4610 
-4624 KDHITSSHPA
+4624 
-4634 SLPYPSGCPPIPEH
+4634 
-4648 SAVASFQSAEDTVRS
+4648 
-4663 ASIAGQVRKSQTL
+4663 
-4676 PSMATD
+4676 
-4682 SAKKI
+4682 
-4687 SHTSSVSHSISYPV
+4687 
-4701 PSRHTK
+4701 
-4707 GEDSS
+4707 
-4712 TSDNDKKLSR
+4712 
-4722 ASLSSTHSSS
+4722 
-4732 SLHTPVVGISTSASA
+4732 
-4747 PPSSSV
+4747 
-4753 HEMASSKTSS
+4753 
-4763 PAPHKPISSSFT
+4763 
-4775 SSSYVDLRSDSSGLI
+4775 
-4790 SSSASHIGSPLSSSP
+4790 
-4805 GLTVMP
+4805 
-4811 SSSSMIL
+4811 
-4818 SSTSE
+4818 
-4823 VNVTEYPS
+4823 
-4831 PSIPHSHSSPV
+4831 
-4842 VTKIISPEHLAIS
+4842 
-4855 SSKSTTP
+4855 
-4862 VTSTIT
+4862 
-4868 IQSSISSQSLQ
+4868 
-4879 PSSHY
+4879 
-4884 AGHSISGHYSLTRSQ
+4884 
-4899 TDPSSISLLSFSDHS
+4899 
-4914 TPSTVLI
+4914 
-4921 SDHLMTA
+4921 
-4928 DDPAA
+4928 
-4933 SDIHPFEAMAAH
+4933 
-4945 HLIASQS
+4945 
-4952 MESHLTTSELTS
+4952 
-4964 SDSFFMG
+4964 
-4971 SPTMSHSQSSLLDSH
+4971 
-4986 LFTSPSAPQDT
+4986 
-4997 SLLNPGLIDASQLTP
+4997 
-5012 SPPTPTQPHPPD
+5012 
-5024 IPPQPPTPEPQP
+5024 
-5036 ILNPPTTPE
+5036 
-5045 KRILQK
+5045 
-5051 VVCFMV
+5051 V

>member
-1 MADGEGSSEQDDV
+1 MC
-14 SFLRTEDMV
+14 
-23 ILSCTATGE
+23 ILCNY
-32 RVCLA
+32 C
-37 AEGFGNRTCFLENI
+37 C
-51 ADKNNPPN
+51 
-59 LSQGVFV
+59 
-66 IEQAL
+66 
-71 SVRALQEL
+71 
-79 VTAAASEEGSAAVGK
+79 
-94 GTGSGHRT
+94 
-102 LLYGNAVLLY
+102 
-112 HQNSMMYLACLS
+112 
-124 TSSSKDKLAFD
+124 
-135 VGLQEH
+135 
-141 SKGESCWWTIHPASK
+141 
-156 QRSEGEKVRVGDD
+156 RSEH
-169 LILVSVATER
+169 
-179 YLQAT
+179 
-184 REDEQ
+184 
-189 SIVNASFH
+189 N
-197 VTHWSVL
+197 
-204 PFGTGLSRL
+204 
-213 KFVACVF
+213 
-220 GGEVLRFFHGGDE
+220 
-233 CLSIPSTWSDQP
+233 
-245 GQNIVVYE
+245 
-253 GGSVTSQARSLWRLE
+253 
-268 LARTKW
+268 
-274 SGGYI
+274 
-279 NWFHP
+279 
-284 MRIRHIT
+284 
-291 TGRYLGINEQ
+291 
-301 NELVLLPRDEATV
+301 
-314 AATAFYL
+314 
-321 REEKD
+321 
-326 DNKVILEDKDLE
+326 
-338 VIGTPLI
+338 
-345 KYGDST
+345 
-351 VIVQHI
+351 
-357 ETGLWLSYRAF
+357 
-368 EIKKKGVGKVEVK
+368 
-381 QATLHE
+381 
-387 EGKMD
+387 
-392 DGLVFYRSQ
+392 
-401 EEESRTARVIRKC
+401 
-414 SHLFNIFIKGLDC
+414 
-427 IQQSRRHSILLR
+427 
-439 TVNLK
+439 
-444 EMISC
+444 
-449 LEDLI
+449 
-454 NYFAYPEDDL
+454 
-464 EHEERQVCLRALRNR
+464 ERQVSLRALRNR

-500 VITSQGYMVALAG
+500 IITQQGYLVALAG
-513 EEAGQDWEIISGY
+513 EEAGLDWDIISGY

-597 EKYGRDPKVLD
+597 EKYGRDPNVLD

-613 CIGNGT
+613 CVGNGT

-653 NIFVGHVEGSAM
+653 NIFVGFVEGSAI
-665 YQRFYYEV
+665 YQKWYYEV
-673 TLDHIEQVSHLNPH
+673 TLDHIEQISHLSPH

-692 ANTKGYVSFPGGGE
+692 ANTKGYVSYPGGGE

-733 TLVNPQDSEPPI
+733 TLVNPIDSEPLI
-745 KKGDVVGCALDLTV
+745 KKGDVIGCALDLTV
-759 PIITFYINGR
+759 PIITFYVNGR

-806 LKYPPPE
+806 LKYPPPDAH
-813 GYSPVSE
+813 SSVSE

-841 ATLAG
+841 GTLAG
-846 PLLIQDDVAFV
+846 PLLIQDDLVFV

-863 SSIQL
+863 SAIQL
-868 PGYIEQVRDKLA
+868 AAYIEQVRDKLA

-914 FEKLPPNEK
+914 FEKLPPSEK

-942 HITLDKPPSRIRSV
+942 HITMDKPPSRIRTV

-970 PAPLDLSQVSLTPK
+970 PQPLDLSQVSLTSK
-984 LEELVYQLAENTHN
+984 LEELVDQLAENTHN

-1004 IQQGWT
+1004 ILQGWT

-1025 VSYANV
+1025 VSYGNV
-1031 DEAIKKAN
+1031 DDAIKKAN
-1039 MDTASETIR
+1039 RDTASETIR

-1067 AAAAEEAAK
+1067 AAAAIQSIKRGTAH
-1076 KGVANRTYRLEK
+1076 RTYRLEN

-1098 FEMEVLTTGPMRVG
+1098 FEMEVLTSGPMRVG
-1112 WMETSSPP
+1112 WIETSSPP
-1120 NIELGSDDKSWAFD
+1120 GTELGCDDKSWAFD
-1134 GYHHQKHFSGY
+1134 GFRHMKHHMGGT
-1145 CESYGRK
+1145 EAYGRRA
-1152 VQAGD
+1152 QPGD
-1157 VIGVMLDLHDK
+1157 VVGVMMDLHDK
-1168 GISFSLN
+1168 TISFSLN

-1192 QGEAFVPALTL
+1192 QGDAFVPACTL
-1203 GVGQKAHLVFGH
+1203 GVGQKAHLVFGQ
-1215 DINQLKFFTTY
+1215 DINHLKFFTTY

-1233 PFCVNMERPVTFWY
+1233 PFCVNMERPVTYWY
-1247 TKDQPIFENNDD
+1247 TKDQPIFENNED

-1295 EFLRLS
+1295 EFLRVS
-1301 LPVVCDQEFI
+1301 LPVVCDQVFI
-1311 EEDEK
+1311 DEEEK
-1316 AARWEE
+1316 AARWQE
-1322 VKNRQSRIHHG
+1322 VRNRQHRIQHG
-1333 DLQPPSALQSSL
+1333 EVQPSMAFQSSL

-1357 LHYTNEEGVEADEG
+1357 LHYSNEEGVEADEG
-1371 LAPKEPGKTTPE
+1371 MARKGTSADKPSQDPVTLSTEVTRETQEATPE
-1383 PAAQAPEGGGEDI
+1383 PA
-1396 PPEPSERK
+1396 ERK

-1418 DASSERA
+1418 DASADRS

-1432 EPSGNTLE
+1432 EPSANSLDI
-1440 VPHGAKKT
+1440 PRPARKN
-1448 RSPSVRLSNAADGK
+1448 RSPSVRLTQGMETK
-1462 LIPPAIPE
+1462 LVPPAIPE
-1470 RQGAGEEIREEDLFD
+1470 RQGATEELREEELFD

-1530 VRSVIVQEYTEEGLV
+1530 VRSVIVQEYTEEGHI
-1545 QSAVERHSC
+1545 QNAVERHSC

-1564 EVTSEAGG
+1564 EVTSDTGG
-1572 KGASQGMFIGCFID
+1572 KSASQGMFVGCFID
-1586 TSTGFIT
+1586 ASTGFIT

-1660 RVQILKANQW
+1660 KVQILKPYQW
-1670 SRVPNIN
+1670 SRVPNTS

-1720 YEKLL
+1720 YDKLL
-1725 SFHAQS
+1725 SFHAHT

-1752 HVDQKQLLYAMQNEY
+1752 HVDQKQLLYAMQSEY

-1774 GFYNLLISLHLE
+1774 GFYNLLIALHLE
-1786 SFANTMEVTQ
+1786 SFASTMEVTH
-1796 NEFIVPLSP
+1796 NEFIVPLSSE
-1805 NLKEMYQDETVG
+1805 LKEIYADETMG
-1817 NSMSITHTES
+1817 NSMSATHTES
-1827 VRPIMSMSDISQSGA
+1827 IRPIMTMSDISQLGNP
-1842 IETASIHSML
+1842 ETVSLHSTHL
-1852 ASPIPH
+1852 PPAGLRGTH
-1858 EIHHHSTN
+1858 TSTN
-1866 IETIKGLASPY
+1866 IETIKGLSSPY
-1877 FPLDVAREFVMT
+1877 FPLDVAREFVMN
-1889 ALGDAVKT
+1889 ALSDAVKT
-1897 NQVHNRDPI
+1897 NQIHNRDPI

-1926 VGILQDEDILKLLI
+1926 VGVLQDEDITRLLI
-1940 MIDPQTWDPEFDVE
+1940 MIDPQTWDPNFEPE
-1954 GKDADRKGL
+1954 GKDENRKGI
-1963 LQMKIAEGVKLQLCY
+1963 LQMEIAEGVKLQLCY
-1978 VLHHLLDIQKRHRVE
+1978 VLHHLLHLQKRHRVE
-1993 NIISFAM
+1993 NLIAFSH

-2028 KKTREFRCP
+2028 RKTREFRCP

-2045 LGFKNWTD
+2045 LGFKNLSE
-2053 EELEESPCCEELR
+2053 EELEETPCGEDLR
-2066 NKLIEFHDYLMSR
+2066 KQMQDFHDKLM
-2079 AKIPGG
+2079 AKTKIPGG
-2085 GEEEGGSEETTADDS
+2085 KEQDTDSEETTTADSTGVMS
-2100 KGVVSKV
+2100 KFLGILGGV
-2107 LSILSGSK
+2107 K
-2115 EEAPEA
+2115 EEVDEEPAPE
-2121 PPAEPAELDCPDK
+2121 PEVLDAADK

-2142 IVWWAAET
+2142 IVRWASES

-2170 SVGELM
+2170 SIGEM
-2176 TALEKTY
+2176 MAALEKTY
-2183 VISSQTSKDVGTL
+2183 VISSTTKKDVETL

-2206 LPVQMSQEEEE
+2206 LPVQMSQEEEA

-2222 LWTLVNNHLFFQHPD
+2222 LWTLVNNHIFFQHPD

-2260 QAQSETQV
+2260 QAVSETQPL
-2268 AEGEAAQ
+2268 EGEVTQ

-2282 HEMVVGCCKFLCYFC
+2282 HEMVVACCKFLCYFC
-2297 RSGHQNQKAM
+2297 RTGRQNQKAM
-2307 FEHLPFL
+2307 FDHLPFL
-2314 LENSNILLSRP
+2314 LENSYILLSRP

-2414 RLLIRRPECLGP
+2414 RLLIRKPECLGP

-2435 LCAIIDAN
+2435 LRAIIDAN
-2443 KMSERIAAQ
+2443 KMSERISAQ

-2482 AILNFYC
+2482 AILAFYC

-2531 LSLRFTLSNTAADE
+2531 LSLRFTLSTTAAEE

-2560 SVVLFLERVYGMDNK
+2560 SVVLFLERVYGMDNVE
-2575 DLFFSLLEDAFL
+2575 LFFRLLEDAFL
-2587 PDLRAATM
+2587 PDLRAATS
-2595 LDKSDGSE
+2595 LDKSDGTE

-2627 FYSEAEQHAP
+2627 FYAEADQHAP

-2676 AMLLPLLRK
+2676 AALLPLLRK

-2711 SKYYNTSSNTPGT
+2711 GKYYGTSSNTPGT
-2724 ASEEEKRLTMIL
+2724 ASEEEKRLTMML

-2772 SLTHGYE
+2772 SLTHGHE

-2785 SSCAEGPYNPMPI
+2785 SSCAEGPYTPTPI
-2798 DTTGVE
+2798 DTTDVQPDQ
-2804 LSTDIATL
+2804 DIQDL
-2812 LDKFSEH
+2812 IKKFSEH

-2828 LENGW
+2828 LESGW
-2833 SYSDT
+2833 VYGDT
-2838 YTFEEKGHPRLKPYL
+2838 YSIEEKLHPRLKPFS
-2853 MLSDYERERYKEPVR
+2853 MLSDYERERYREPVR
-2868 DALKALLAINWNI
+2868 DAIKALLAINWNI
-2881 EYESME
+2881 EFESTE
-2887 SSNSSAREQ
+2887 GVSTSGREQ
-2896 IHRQDTTDIYNYN
+2896 LHRQDTSDLYNYN

-2939 AKRKKDELEACGG
+2939 AKRKKEELDACGG
-2952 GFPPQMVPYDMLTE
+2952 GIHPQMVPYDMLTE

-2981 YLQFMGYRLCRSHG
+2981 YLQFMGYRLTRAVG
-2995 SGDDGGAAAGAV
+2995 DGDDGGASTGAV
-3007 ERRFA
+3007 DRRFA
-3012 YSLLGKLLQY
+3012 YSLLEKLLQY
-3022 LDCAAINMKLLK
+3022 LDCAAINMKLLR
-3034 PSSSLS
+3034 PSSNLS
-3040 RRSSFK
+3040 RRNSFK

-3055 SKVVLPFMEKYFST
+3055 SKVVLPLMEKYFST

-3100 KLANLMRLKLVCFGS
+3100 KLANLMRIKSVCFGS

-3129 AVDAKTLTKNLPEF
+3129 AVDAKTLAKSLPEF
-3143 VRTSMLTFFNNAAV
+3143 VRTSMLTFFNNSAI
-3157 DLEYCIHCLQEGKY
+3157 DLEHCIHCLQEGKY

-3180 TSASLNYVQTVLLPV
+3180 TSASLNYIQTVLLPV

-3209 QDLLLDEIQV
+3209 QDFLLDEIQV

-3228 YQLGTDLSLDGGKTF
+3228 YQLGTDLTLDGGKTF
-3243 MKKEIDRHR
+3243 MKKELDRHR
-3252 PAIGNALGAFAAT
+3252 PSIGNCLGAFAAT

-3296 IIVKMETAIP
+3296 IIVKMETAMP
-3306 SLETLIKEVEKF
+3306 TLETVLKQVEKF
-3318 VDEEGKHSDMP
+3318 VEEETKHVDQP
-3329 HIIDV
+3329 QNIDV
-3334 ILPMLCSYLPFWWNQ
+3334 LLPMLCSYLPFWWNQ

-3360 HVTGVTCEHMNQLLR
+3360 HVSMVTCEHMNQLLR
-3375 LVLRLIMYHVGVEN
+3375 LVLRLIMYNVGVEN

-3411 LRDPYL
+3411 LRDSYL
-3417 PLAERVYKRTEHM
+3417 PLADRVHKRTEHM
-3430 YNKEENLRSFLK
+3430 FNKEENLRSFLK
-3442 SSTEDTSQVEGQL
+3442 STTEDTSQVEGQL

-3479 QRNQWLKNSVP
+3479 QRNYWLKNDVP

-3498 VASIF
+3498 VAQIF

-3533 TGSTRNR
+3533 TASSRSRASAAPESGS
-3540 NAAMAETS
+3540 
-3548 GGGGGGGGGKVK
+3548 GGKVK
-3560 QAGPPPYMPKKK
+3560 KKK
-3572 KRAGGKKISKEKELA
+3572 KRTGGKKASKEKELA

-3604 LFAGKEQELV
+3604 LFAGREQELV
-3614 QHCKEKFLAKVN
+3614 QHCKEKFLAKISEV
-3626 EAEIFDFAKTQL
+3626 EIRDFSKTQL
-3638 TLPDRIDPS
+3638 TLPDNFDPS
-3647 DAMNWQHILYS
+3647 DAMNWQHTLYS

-3663 RVPREEDEDKK
+3663 RVPREDDDDKK
-3674 IVPTVDDTV
+3674 LVPTVDDTV
-3683 ERIVAMAKVLYGL
+3683 DRIVAMAKVLYGL
-3696 HIACTPPASRS
+3696 HIIDHPQSSKEVWRS
-3707 GWRKLLSFAR
+3707 VVSIQR
-3717 KRAAI
+3717 KRAVI
-3722 ACLRSVPFYNIRRH
+3722 ACFRQTSLHMMPRH

-3746 REFWLS
+3746 REYWLS

-3782 EGKPDQL
+3782 AGAPDQL

-3797 RKATTEHSGVLAD
+3797 HKATTEHTGVLAE

-3824 CGEEEEEGGDEEG
+3824 CGEEEEEGEEDA
-3837 GEEEGGNEDPAAAI
+3837 GEDAGGNEDPAATL

-3869 NRGVAEMVLLHISAS
+3869 NRGVAEMVLLHVSAA
-3884 RGQPGDMVMR
+3884 RGQPGDMVMT
-3894 TLELGISILRGGNVD
+3894 TLKLGIAILRGGNVD
-3909 IQATMLN
+3909 CQAAMLT

-4036 PAGKT
+4036 PAGKA

-4093 KLSKHSCQVDLLK
+4093 KLSKHSSQVDLLK

-4146 VEMIVRFFNLFLRLK
+4146 VELILRYFDMFLKLRDL
-4161 EVTSSAS
+4161 TSSTT
-4168 FQELDINKDGTVTP
+4168 FQELDMNKDGTVTP

-4197 EEINFLLMCCDT
+4197 EEINFLLMCCDC
-4209 NHDGKIDYVE
+4209 NHDGKIDYLE
-4219 FTERFHNPAKD
+4219 FTERFHNPAKE

-4266 EPFLGRIEIMGSSK
+4266 EPLLGRIEIMGSSK

-4295 QWEKPQIKDSKRN
+4295 QWEKPQIKESKRG
-4308 FFFDV
+4308 FFYAI

-4351 KKAAADGLKYL
+4351 KKCEADALKYL
-4362 SEEEEEKTG
+4362 TEDEEEKTG

-4376 SKISGVKDH
+4376 AKIGGMKDQVLETFS
-4385 ILEGLSVFAPSNVKK
+4385 ILAPSNVKR
-4400 KIKEMKQMS
+4400 KIKEIKQMTPA
-4409 SSELAV
+4409 ELAV
-4415 GFCKLLFLL
+4415 GFCRLLFLI
-4424 MYHSAFGVCYV
+4424 MYHSAFGVFYV
-4435 LHKVWIAIMGLMQ
+4435 SRKVWRATMRLMQ
-4448 GPPTE
+4448 GPPLE
-4453 KGAAKEE
+4453 QAEQKE

-4465 LVPLAIPALP
+4465 FVRLAIPALP
-4475 EPEAEAPPPEEEEPK
+4475 DVALDQLPPPAAEAKPEGEQLSL
-4490 AEEEAGTGAIPLDML
+4490 EA
-4505 GDEKV
+4505 
-4510 KPILDAV
+4510 KPEDIIDDDKMKPVLDALAE
-4517 IDLKKEEVTIEE
+4517 LKDDITPEQAIAAVKFGGDGSAGHLE
-4529 AFAATKVGEK
+4529 AAEK
-4539 KEVESAQAAAMEE
+4539 KAVEAAQQEAMQRNEE
-4552 AEAEPSAAA
+4552 QPSAAA

-4568 QESLGASIKTS
+4568 Q
-4579 QPSLP
+4579 
-4584 STSTPV
+4584 
-4590 ISVSSH
+4590 
-4596 HASKVS
+4596 
-4602 NPSAALPS
+4602 
-4610 NAPMKGHKLSPSKS
+4610 
-4624 KDHITSSHPA
+4624 
-4634 SLPYPSGCPPIPEH
+4634 
-4648 SAVASFQSAEDTVRS
+4648 
-4663 ASIAGQVRKSQTL
+4663 
-4676 PSMATD
+4676 
-4682 SAKKI
+4682 
-4687 SHTSSVSHSISYPV
+4687 
-4701 PSRHTK
+4701 
-4707 GEDSS
+4707 
-4712 TSDNDKKLSR
+4712 
-4722 ASLSSTHSSS
+4722 
-4732 SLHTPVVGISTSASA
+4732 
-4747 PPSSSV
+4747 
-4753 HEMASSKTSS
+4753 
-4763 PAPHKPISSSFT
+4763 
-4775 SSSYVDLRSDSSGLI
+4775 
-4790 SSSASHIGSPLSSSP
+4790 
-4805 GLTVMP
+4805 
-4811 SSSSMIL
+4811 
-4818 SSTSE
+4818 
-4823 VNVTEYPS
+4823 
-4831 PSIPHSHSSPV
+4831 
-4842 VTKIISPEHLAIS
+4842 
-4855 SSKSTTP
+4855 
-4862 VTSTIT
+4862 
-4868 IQSSISSQSLQ
+4868 
-4879 PSSHY
+4879 
-4884 AGHSISGHYSLTRSQ
+4884 
-4899 TDPSSISLLSFSDHS
+4899 
-4914 TPSTVLI
+4914 
-4921 SDHLMTA
+4921 
-4928 DDPAA
+4928 
-4933 SDIHPFEAMAAH
+4933 
-4945 HLIASQS
+4945 
-4952 MESHLTTSELTS
+4952 
-4964 SDSFFMG
+4964 
-4971 SPTMSHSQSSLLDSH
+4971 
-4986 LFTSPSAPQDT
+4986 
-4997 SLLNPGLIDASQLTP
+4997 
-5012 SPPTPTQPHPPD
+5012 
-5024 IPPQPPTPEPQP
+5024 
-5036 ILNPPTTPE
+5036 
-5045 KRILQK
+5045 
-5051 VVCFMV
+5051 V
-5057 DLSGYNKRIVSL
+5057 DLSSYNKRAVSF

-5095 KATAIESDEEEE
+5095 KASALGGVEEEE
-5107 EETASS
+5107 EAVAVNN
-5113 PFDFGS
+5113 PFAFGS
-5119 GDLLGSGDDA
+5119 GDLLGSGDAA
-5129 VLGDDAA
+5129 VLGDADGD
-5136 EDLGSGNFTLEDDG
+5136 ELGSGNFTLGDDDDDD
-5150 EEEEEDEEE
+5150 EDEEE
-5159 TEEWIHMDDRYFY
+5159 VEEWIHMDDRYFY
-5172 LVHILRI
+5172 LEHVIRL

-5185 IVATCMLLAYYNLK
+5185 IVALCMLLAYYNLK
-5199 IPLVIFKREKEVAR
+5199 IPLVIFKREKDVAR
-5213 RLEFDGVYVA
+5213 RLEFDGIYVA

-5251 KFVKKKVREKY
+5251 KFVKKKVRQKY

-5274 LGMETTMSFKH
+5274 LGMETTMSFKQ
-5285 EEASTGIVGYLTS
+5285 EEASTGIIGYMTS
-5298 VDWRYQLWKAGVTI
+5298 VDWRYQVWKAGVTI

-5325 FSLLGNINYFFF
+5325 FSMLGNVNYFFF

-5365 ILTCMLLTITVYLYT
+5365 ILTCMLLTIIVYCYT

-5388 KFYVSEEDEVVDQ
+5388 KFYISEEDDVVDQ
-5401 KCHDMLTCFTFH
+5401 KCHDMLTCFVFH

-5426 EIEAPDGDEYELY
+5426 EIESPDGDDYELY

-5562 LSGGGSSS
+5562 LSGGGSAS

>member
-1 MADGEGSSEQDDV
+1 MTV
-14 SFLRTEDMV
+14 S
-23 ILSCTATGE
+23 
-32 RVCLA
+32 
-37 AEGFGNRTCFLENI
+37 
-51 ADKNNPPN
+51 P
-59 LSQGVFV
+59 Q
-66 IEQAL
+66 
-71 SVRALQEL
+71 
-79 VTAAASEEGSAAVGK
+79 
-94 GTGSGHRT
+94 
-102 LLYGNAVLLY
+102 
-112 HQNSMMYLACLS
+112 YLACLS

-197 VTHWSVL
+197 VTHWSVA

-291 TGRYLGINEQ
+291 TGRYLGINE
-301 NELVLLPRDEATV
+301 NNDLVLLHREEATL
-314 AATAFYL
+314 AATSFYL

-351 VIVQHI
+351 VIVQHVD
-357 ETGLWLSYRAF
+357 TGLWLSYRAF

-381 QATLHE
+381 QGTLHE

-414 SHLFNIFIKGLDC
+414 SHLFTIFIKGLDN
-427 IQQSRRHSILLR
+427 IQASRRHSILLR

-454 NYFAYPEDDL
+454 NYFAYPEEEL
-464 EHEERQVCLRALRNR
+464 EHEERQVALRALRNR

-513 EEAGQDWEIISGY
+513 EEAGQDWEVISGY

-608 VLRSL
+608 VLCSL
-613 CIGNGT
+613 CVGNGT

-665 YQRFYYEV
+665 YQRWYYEL
-673 TLDHIEQVSHLNPH
+673 TLDHIEQVSHLSPH

-706 KWGGNGVGDDLYSY
+706 KWGGNGVGDDLYSF
-720 GFDGSYLWTGGRY
+720 GFDGSYLWTGGRF
-733 TLVNPQDSEPPI
+733 TLVNPQDSEPLI
-745 KKGDVVGCALDLTV
+745 KKGDVIGCALDLTV
-759 PIITFYINGR
+759 PIITFYLNGR

-785 PVVSASAKLSARFL
+785 PVVSASSKLSVRFL

-806 LKYPPPE
+806 LKYPPPD
-813 GYSPVSE
+813 GHSPVSE
-820 CLLPFQT
+820 CLQPFQT
-827 LTIDPCFYF
+827 LSIDPCFYF

-841 ATLAG
+841 GTLAG
-846 PLLIQDDVAFV
+846 PLLVEDDKVFV

-863 SSIQL
+863 STIQL
-868 PGYIEQVRDKLA
+868 ASYIEQVRDKLA

-914 FEKLPPNEK
+914 FEKLPISEK
-923 RYDAT
+923 RYDST

-970 PAPLDLSQVSLTPK
+970 PQPLDLSQVSLTPK
-984 LEELVYQLAENTHN
+984 LEELVDQLAENTHN

-1004 IQQGWT
+1004 ILQDWT

-1018 MHRSPHL
+1018 MRRSPHL

-1039 MDTASETIR
+1039 RDTASETIR

-1055 ILEAPTGDQAEA
+1055 ILEPPTGDQAEGA
-1067 AAAAEEAAK
+1067 SDAEDTSRRASQH
-1076 KGVANRTYRLEK
+1076 RTYRLEK
-1088 TNAVTSGKWY
+1088 TNAVTAGKWY
-1098 FEMEVLTTGPMRVG
+1098 FELEVLTSGPMRVG
-1112 WMETSSPP
+1112 WIEVGSPP
-1120 NIELGSDDKSWAFD
+1120 GAELGSDDRSWAFD
-1134 GYHHQKHFSGY
+1134 GFHHLKHHNAIS
-1145 CESYGRK
+1145 ETYGHRI
-1152 VQAGD
+1152 QAGD
-1157 VIGVMLDLHDK
+1157 VVGVMLDLHDK
-1168 GISFSLN
+1168 TISFSLN

-1180 DASGSETAFSDV
+1180 DASGSETAFCDV
-1192 QGEAFVPALTL
+1192 QGEAFVPACTL
-1203 GVGQKAHLVFGH
+1203 GVGQKAHFVFGQ

-1226 GLQEGYE
+1226 GLQESYE

-1259 LPDSTIDVTRIP
+1259 LTESTIDVTRIP
-1271 AGSETPPCLK
+1271 AGSDTPPCLK

-1311 EEDEK
+1311 DEEEK
-1316 AARWEE
+1316 ARRWQE
-1322 VKNRQSRIHHG
+1322 VRIRQNRIQSG
-1333 DLQPPSALQSSL
+1333 DIQGPAAFESSL
-1345 VDTGFSLSDIKE
+1345 VDTGFSMSDIKE
-1357 LHYTNEEGVEADEG
+1357 LHYNEEGVEADEG
-1371 LAPKEPGKTTPE
+1371 IVRKETAVTPEKATSLAPEVNGVAEEGAPE
-1383 PAAQAPEGGGEDI
+1383 PA
-1396 PPEPSERK
+1396 ERK

-1418 DASSERA
+1418 EASAERG

-1432 EPSGNTLE
+1432 EPTSNSLE
-1440 VPHGAKKT
+1440 PPRPAKKN
-1448 RSPSVRLSNAADGK
+1448 RSPSVRLAQGEAK
-1462 LIPPAIPE
+1462 LVPPAIPE
-1470 RQGAGEEIREEDLFD
+1470 RQGASDEAREEQLFD
-1485 PECLK
+1485 AGCLK

-1518 YHIHDTAFDQSK
+1518 YHIHDTAFDQNK
-1530 VRSVIVQEYTEEGLV
+1530 VRSVIVQEYTEEGHIK
-1545 QSAVERHSC
+1545 SAVERHSC

-1564 EVTSEAGG
+1564 EVSSDVGG
-1572 KGASQGMFIGCFID
+1572 KGTSQGMFIGCFID

-1629 ELGRTPTTLP
+1629 ELGRTATTLP
-1639 LSAAVLQNSDKH
+1639 LSAAVLQNSEKH

-1660 RVQILKANQW
+1660 RVQILKPHQW
-1670 SRVPNIN
+1670 SRVPNTS

-1697 AVPMLALHI
+1697 SVPMLALHI

-1720 YEKLL
+1720 YDKLL
-1725 SFHAQS
+1725 SFHTQT

-1752 HVDQKQLLYAMQNEY
+1752 HVDQRQLLYAMQSEY

-1774 GFYNLLISLHLE
+1774 GFYNLVISLHLE
-1786 SFANTMEVTQ
+1786 SFASTMEVTQ
-1796 NEFIVPLSP
+1796 NEFIVPLS
-1805 NLKEMYQDETVG
+1805 NELKEIYQEEGMG
-1817 NSMSITHTES
+1817 NSMSATHTES
-1827 VRPIMSMSDISQSGA
+1827 VRPVMTMSDISNQLNA
-1842 IETASIHSML
+1842 DNLSIHSMIH
-1852 ASPIPH
+1852 ASCGTPRP
-1858 EIHHHSTN
+1858 SAN
-1866 IETIKGLASPY
+1866 IETIKGLSSPY
-1877 FPLDVAREFVMT
+1877 YPLDVAREFVM
-1889 ALGDAVKT
+1889 ASLNEAVNT

-1926 VGILQDEDILKLLI
+1926 VGVLQDEDITKLLI
-1940 MIDPQTWDPEFDVE
+1940 MIDPQTWDPEFDPE
-1954 GKDADRKGL
+1954 GRDENRKGI
-1963 LQMKIAEGVKLQLCY
+1963 LQMEIAEGVKLQLCY
-1978 VLHHLLDIQKRHRVE
+1978 VLHHLLDLQKRHRVE
-1993 NIISFAM
+1993 SIIAFAQ
-2000 DYVGEIQQDQLR
+2000 DYVGDIQQDQLR

-2045 LGFKNWTD
+2045 LGFKLLTD
-2053 EELEESPCCEELR
+2053 EELEESPCREELR
-2066 NKLIEFHDYLMSR
+2066 TVLVDFHDHLMVK

-2085 GEEEGGSEETTADDS
+2085 EEEEGEAEESPEPET
-2100 KGVVSKV
+2100 KGMMTKV
-2107 LSILSGSK
+2107 LAILSGSK
-2115 EEAPEA
+2115 EEAPEPVA
-2121 PPAEPAELDCPDK
+2121 KEPIELDSADK
-2134 FKKVLVET
+2134 FKKVLVNT
-2142 IVWWAAET
+2142 IVRWASET
-2150 FIETPVLIREMFSLL
+2150 FIENPILIREMFSLL

-2170 SVGELM
+2170 SIGELM

-2183 VISSQTSKDVGTL
+2183 VISSNTKKDVETL

-2222 LWTLVNNHLFFQHPD
+2222 LWTLVNNHIFFQHPD
-2237 LIRILCVHENV
+2237 LIRILRVHENV

-2260 QAQSETQV
+2260 QAQNETQAV
-2268 AEGEAAQ
+2268 EGEAAQ

-2282 HEMVVGCCKFLCYFC
+2282 HEMVVACCKFLCYFC
-2297 RSGHQNQKAM
+2297 RTSRQNQKAM
-2307 FEHLPFL
+2307 FDHLPFL
-2314 LENSNILLSRP
+2314 LDNSNILLSRP

-2361 LSRCGLQSNSEL
+2361 LSRCGLQSNSDL

-2443 KMSERIAAQ
+2443 KMSERIALQ

-2457 AEGAV
+2457 AEGVV
-2462 PIDHP
+2462 PIEHP
-2467 MPAGDDDEDYIDTGA
+2467 MPAGDDDEDYVDTGA

-2531 LSLRFTLSNTAADE
+2531 LSLRFTLSNSSDE
-2545 GRSDIPPGLIPAHKQ
+2545 GRSDMPPGLIPAHKQ
-2560 SVVLFLERVYGMDNK
+2560 SIVLFLERVYGMNNK

-2587 PDLRAATM
+2587 PDLRAATA

-2627 FYSEAEQHAP
+2627 FYAEAEAHAP

-2661 AVSDFLIALTREMQP
+2661 AVSDFLVALTREMQP
-2676 AMLLPLLRK
+2676 AALLPLLRK

-2711 SKYYNTSSNTPGT
+2711 GKYYGSSSNTPGT
-2724 ASEEEKRLTMIL
+2724 ASEEEKRLTMML

-2748 YDPELFSKA
+2748 YDPDLFGKA
-2757 LPCLSAIGCSLPPDY
+2757 LPCLSAIGCALPPDY
-2772 SLTHGYE
+2772 SLTHGYD

-2785 SSCAEGPYNPMPI
+2785 ASCAEGPYKPAPI
-2798 DTTGVE
+2798 GTEEVQLDQ
-2804 LSTDIATL
+2804 DIVDL
-2812 LDKFSEH
+2812 INKFSEH

-2828 LENGW
+2828 LESGW
-2833 SYSDT
+2833 TYGEAYSTED
-2838 YTFEEKGHPRLKPYL
+2838 KMHPRLKPYS
-2853 MLSDYERERYKEPVR
+2853 MLSDYERERYREPVR
-2868 DALKALLAINWNI
+2868 EATKALLALNWNI

-2887 SSNSSAREQ
+2887 NTSAGREQ
-2896 IHRQDTTDIYNYN
+2896 LHRQDTSDLYNYN

-2939 AKRKKDELEACGG
+2939 AKRKVDELEACGG
-2952 GFPPQMVPYDMLTE
+2952 GLHPQMVPYDMLTE

-2973 FRSVELLK
+2973 FRSIELLK
-2981 YLQFMGYRLCRSHG
+2981 YLQFMGYRLSRSG
-2995 SGDDGGAAAGAV
+2995 AVEESGAGAAGAV

-3012 YSLLGKLLQY
+3012 YSLLEKLLQY

-3034 PSSSLS
+3034 PSANLS

-3055 SKVVLPFMEKYFST
+3055 SKVVLPLMEKYFST
-3069 NRNYFLAVALT
+3069 NRNYFLTVAQT
-3080 TNMVGAASLKEKE
+3080 STMVGAASLKEKE

-3100 KLANLMRLKLVCFGS
+3100 KLANLMRLKMVCFGS

-3129 AVDAKTLTKNLPEF
+3129 SVDAKTLAKSLPEF
-3143 VRTSMLTFFNNAAV
+3143 IRTSMLTFFNNAAV
-3157 DLEYCIHCLQEGKY
+3157 DLEMCIHCLQEGKY

-3228 YQLGTDLSLDGGKTF
+3228 YQLGTDLSLDGNRTF
-3243 MKKEIDRHR
+3243 MKKELDRHR
-3252 PAIGNALGAFAAT
+3252 PAIGNCLGAFAGT
-3265 FPVAYLEPM
+3265 FPVAFLEPL

-3296 IIVKMETAIP
+3296 IIVKMETAMP
-3306 SLETLIKEVEKF
+3306 TLEAVMKEVEKF
-3318 VDEEGKHSDMP
+3318 VDDESKHTDFP
-3329 HIIDV
+3329 YIIDV

-3360 HVTGVTCEHMNQLLR
+3360 HVSMVTCEHMNQLLR
-3375 LVLRLIMYHVGVEN
+3375 LVLRLIMFNVGVEN

-3411 LRDPYL
+3411 LKDAYL
-3417 PLAERVYKRTEHM
+3417 PLAERVHKRTEYM
-3430 YNKEENLRSFLK
+3430 YSKEENLRSFLK
-3442 SSTEDTSQVEGQL
+3442 STTEDTSQVESQL

-3479 QRNQWLKNSVP
+3479 QRNHWLKHGVP

-3498 VASIF
+3498 VSQIF

-3533 TGSTRNR
+3533 TASSRNR
-3540 NAAMAETS
+3540 SAVPPEASA
-3548 GGGGGGGGGKVK
+3548 GGG
-3560 QAGPPPYMPKKK
+3560 KKK
-3572 KRAGGKKISKEKELA
+3572 KRRADGKKMSKEKELA

-3604 LFAGKEQELV
+3604 LFAGREQELV
-3614 QHCKEKFLAKVN
+3614 QHCKEKFLAKVP
-3626 EAEIFDFAKTQL
+3626 ESEIVVFAKTQL
-3638 TLPDRIDPS
+3638 TLPDKTDPS
-3647 DAMNWQHILYS
+3647 DAMNWQHTLYS

-3663 RVPREEDEDKK
+3663 RVPREDDDEKK
-3674 IVPTVDDTV
+3674 LVPTVDETV
-3683 ERIVAMAKVLYGL
+3683 DNIVAMAKVLYGL
-3696 HIACTPPASRS
+3696 HIACTPPVSRS

-3722 ACLRSVPFYNIRRH
+3722 ACLRSVPFYNVRRH

-3782 EGKPDQL
+3782 DGKPDQL

-3797 RKATTEHSGVLAD
+3797 RKATTEHTGVLAE
-3810 DPLYMSYAEIMAKS
+3810 DPLYMNYADIMAKS
-3824 CGEEEEEGGDEEG
+3824 CGEEEEEGDEEG
-3837 GEEEGGNEDPAAAI
+3837 GGGEEEEGGNEDPAAAL

-3869 NRGVAEMVLLHISAS
+3869 NRGVSEMVLLHISAA
-3884 RGQPGDMVMR
+3884 RGQPSDMVMN
-3894 TLELGISILRGGNVD
+3894 TLKLGISILRGGNVD
-3909 IQATMLN
+3909 VQAAMLN
-3916 YLKEKKDASFF
+3916 YLKEKKDAAFF

-4036 PAGKT
+4036 PAGKA

-4079 AVGGFLFLFAHMQD
+4079 AVGGFLFLFANMQD
-4093 KLSKHSCQVDLLK
+4093 KLSKHSSQVDLLK
-4106 ELLNLQKDMVIMM
+4106 DLLNLQKDMVIMM

-4146 VEMIVRFFNLFLRLK
+4146 VELILRYFDMFLKLRDL
-4161 EVTSSAS
+4161 TSSTT
-4168 FQELDINKDGTVTP
+4168 FQELDTNKDGTVTP
-4182 KEFKEKME
+4182 IEFKEKME

-4219 FTERFHNPAKD
+4219 FTERFHNPAKE

-4241 LSEHMPNDPRLARFL
+4241 LSEHMPNEPRLARFL

-4295 QWEKPQIKDSKRN
+4295 QWEKPQIKDSKRS
-4308 FFFDV
+4308 FFYAI

-4338 AAALMEEEDDAMA
+4338 ATALMEEEDDAIS
-4351 KKAAADGLKYL
+4351 KKSNADGLKYL
-4362 SEEEEEKTG
+4362 SEDEEEKTG

-4376 SKISGVKDH
+4376 SKVGGVKDQM
-4385 ILEGLSVFAPSNVKK
+4385 LEGFSVFAPSNLKK
-4400 KIKEMKQMS
+4400 KIKEIKQMS
-4409 SSELAV
+4409 STELAV
-4415 GFCKLLFLL
+4415 GFCRLLFLI
-4424 MYHSAFGVCYV
+4424 MYHSAFGVFYV
-4435 LHKVWIAIMGLMQ
+4435 LRKIWQALMGLMQ
-4448 GPPTE
+4448 GPPVE
-4453 KGAAKEE
+4453 KAEEKE

-4465 LVPLAIPALP
+4465 LVPLAVPALP
-4475 EPEAEAPPPEEEEPK
+4475 EIPEGDAAPPPEEGKKPEGEQLSLEA
-4490 AEEEAGTGAIPLDML
+4490 AELSAE
-4505 GDEKV
+4505 EKV
-4510 KPILDAV
+4510 KPILDALA
-4517 IDLKKEEVTIEE
+4517 DLKEDITAEE
-4529 AFAATKVGEK
+4529 AISAAKLAEK
-4539 KEVESAQAAAMEE
+4539 KEVETAQAAAMEE
-4552 AEAEPSAAA
+4552 AEVEPSASA

-4568 QESLGASIKTS
+4568 Q
-4579 QPSLP
+4579 
-4584 STSTPV
+4584 
-4590 ISVSSH
+4590 
-4596 HASKVS
+4596 
-4602 NPSAALPS
+4602 
-4610 NAPMKGHKLSPSKS
+4610 
-4624 KDHITSSHPA
+4624 
-4634 SLPYPSGCPPIPEH
+4634 
-4648 SAVASFQSAEDTVRS
+4648 
-4663 ASIAGQVRKSQTL
+4663 
-4676 PSMATD
+4676 
-4682 SAKKI
+4682 
-4687 SHTSSVSHSISYPV
+4687 
-4701 PSRHTK
+4701 
-4707 GEDSS
+4707 
-4712 TSDNDKKLSR
+4712 
-4722 ASLSSTHSSS
+4722 
-4732 SLHTPVVGISTSASA
+4732 
-4747 PPSSSV
+4747 
-4753 HEMASSKTSS
+4753 
-4763 PAPHKPISSSFT
+4763 
-4775 SSSYVDLRSDSSGLI
+4775 
-4790 SSSASHIGSPLSSSP
+4790 
-4805 GLTVMP
+4805 
-4811 SSSSMIL
+4811 
-4818 SSTSE
+4818 
-4823 VNVTEYPS
+4823 
-4831 PSIPHSHSSPV
+4831 
-4842 VTKIISPEHLAIS
+4842 
-4855 SSKSTTP
+4855 
-4862 VTSTIT
+4862 
-4868 IQSSISSQSLQ
+4868 
-4879 PSSHY
+4879 
-4884 AGHSISGHYSLTRSQ
+4884 
-4899 TDPSSISLLSFSDHS
+4899 
-4914 TPSTVLI
+4914 
-4921 SDHLMTA
+4921 
-4928 DDPAA
+4928 
-4933 SDIHPFEAMAAH
+4933 
-4945 HLIASQS
+4945 
-4952 MESHLTTSELTS
+4952 
-4964 SDSFFMG
+4964 
-4971 SPTMSHSQSSLLDSH
+4971 
-4986 LFTSPSAPQDT
+4986 
-4997 SLLNPGLIDASQLTP
+4997 
-5012 SPPTPTQPHPPD
+5012 
-5024 IPPQPPTPEPQP
+5024 
-5036 ILNPPTTPE
+5036 
-5045 KRILQK
+5045 
-5051 VVCFMV
+5051 V
-5057 DLSGYNKRIVSL
+5057 DLSGYNKRAVSF

-5095 KATAIESDEEEE
+5095 KATVVEVDEEEG
-5107 EETASS
+5107 EETDVNN
-5113 PFDFGS
+5113 PFAFGS
-5119 GDLLGSGDDA
+5119 GDLLGSGDEA

-5136 EDLGSGNFTLEDDG
+5136 EDLGSGNFTLGEDGDED
-5150 EEEEEDEEE
+5150 EEEEEDQ
-5159 TEEWIHMDDRYFY
+5159 EEWIHMDDRYFY
-5172 LVHILRI
+5172 LSHILRMLT
-5179 FSVTHS
+5179 VTHS
-5185 IVATCMLLAYYNLK
+5185 IVALCMLLAYYHLK
-5199 IPLVIFKREKEVAR
+5199 IPLVIFKREKDVAR
-5213 RLEFDGVYVA
+5213 RLEFDGIYVA

-5274 LGMETTMSFKH
+5274 LGMETTMSFKQ
-5285 EEASTGIVGYLTS
+5285 EEVSTGIIGYLSS
-5298 VDWRYQLWKAGVTI
+5298 VDWRYQIWKAGVTI

-5325 FSLLGNINYFFF
+5325 FSMLGNINYFFF

-5365 ILTCMLLTITVYLYT
+5365 ILTCMLLTIIVYCYT

-5388 KFYVSEEDEVVDQ
+5388 KFYVSEEDDVVDQ
-5401 KCHDMLTCFTFH
+5401 KCHDMLTCFVFH

-5484 CFICGIGSDYFDAV
+5484 CFICGIGNDYFDAV
-5498 PHGFDMHVLKEHNLA
+5498 PHGFDMHTQKEHNLA

-5535 YVWNMYQQRCW
+5535 YVWNMYQERCW

-5562 LSGGGSSS
+5562 LSGGASAS